1 MIDDPYLSMAAG
13 AQALRRRTERQAL
26 GLGGALGVAAEPYPH
41 QLATVR
47 RILGDTRI
55 RHLISDE
62 VGLGKTV
69 EALMVLNALRLQDP
83 DHSAVIVAPDRL
95 IDQWQSECWT
105 RCHVQATVVDDSGE
119 AEGRVQLV
127 RPQSLVSGVYVLDP
141 QRTTLLLVDEPQ
153 TMPVEIGRAHV

>member
-1 MIDDPYLSMAAG
+1 MIDDPYLALAAG
-13 AQALRRRTERQAL
+13 AQALRRRVERQAL

-47 RILGDTRI
+47 RIVGDTRV
-55 RHLISDE
+55 RHLIADE

-69 EALMVLNALRLQDP
+69 EALMVLNVLRLQDP
-83 DHSAVIVAPDRL
+83 NHSAVIVAPDRL

-119 AEGRVQLV
+119 SEGRVQLV
-127 RPQSLVSGVYVLDP
+127 RP
-141 QRTTLLLVDEPQ
+141 
-153 TMPVEIGRAHV
+153 